1 MTEYPELFE
10 KIDRLDREMDVQA
23 ALIEGLTDRVSGL
36 VEVVLELE
44 RTRGVRRAKPKNQ
57 KGSSTPSLPGM
68 KNENCE
74 ARSERPQ
81 EYGTG

>member
-23 ALIEGLTDRVSGL
+23 SLIESLTDRVSGL

-44 RTRGVRRAKPKNQ
+44 RTRGVRQSKNKK
-57 KGSSTPSLPGM
+57 KGSPTLQSQDGNAIQAS
-68 KNENCE
+68 
-74 ARSERPQ
+74 
-81 EYGTG
+81 